1 MRDKD
6 RYFIFSK
13 EYLKNTINS
22 FCEKQFI
29 DLDIEAL
36 FDILCSNNIIIVDEQ
51 GFKFRSAFWVFYFTA
66 KRMHTDKDFAAY
78 IFKERLYLDY
88 PEIIEF
94 YTGID
99 RNRTD
104 ALEIMINDITTTCT
118 SVFDKIG
125 ISDTINPY
133 AGAKWH
139 PSDEYLL
146 KMEEE
151 LGENIMASKLP
162 NDIKDRYADREYNA
176 LKPYNQS
183 VVIHDFLETYSVY
196 NLMQSIKSSSRALR
210 NSDYASPEKRV
221 QLLDEILRSW
231 LQISKVL
238 FALTP
243 MLASEG
249 SAGYGGASFVLKGNF
264 GETYQDRFRMILFCN
279 PINVV
284 GFFRE
289 DIYSEKIAPLLYNRF
304 HTEGNPILKHE
315 IALLIITSRPKN
327 WHSEIDKY
335 ITGLPKD
342 SFFLY
347 DAVNALR
354 AQYRFAFV
362 DDNQLRKIAL
372 LIKKGLAK
380 HHLNTN
386 NPGSA
391 QIRQISNDNLPKREE
406 ENM

>member
-1 MRDKD
+1 
-6 RYFIFSK
+6 
-13 EYLKNTINS
+13 
-22 FCEKQFI
+22 
-29 DLDIEAL
+29 
-36 FDILCSNNIIIVDEQ
+36 
-51 GFKFRSAFWVFYFTA
+51 
-66 KRMHTDKDFAAY
+66 
-78 IFKERLYLDY
+78 
-88 PEIIEF
+88 
-94 YTGID
+94 
-99 RNRTD
+99 
-104 ALEIMINDITTTCT
+104 
-118 SVFDKIG
+118 
-125 ISDTINPY
+125 
-133 AGAKWH
+133 
-139 PSDEYLL
+139 
-146 KMEEE
+146 
-151 LGENIMASKLP
+151 
-162 NDIKDRYADREYNA
+162 
-176 LKPYNQS
+176 
-183 VVIHDFLETYSVY
+183 
-196 NLMQSIKSSSRALR
+196 
-210 NSDYASPEKRV
+210 
-221 QLLDEILRSW
+221 
-231 LQISKVL
+231 
-238 FALTP
+238 

-249 SAGYGGASFVLKGNF
+249 TAGYGGASFVLKGNF